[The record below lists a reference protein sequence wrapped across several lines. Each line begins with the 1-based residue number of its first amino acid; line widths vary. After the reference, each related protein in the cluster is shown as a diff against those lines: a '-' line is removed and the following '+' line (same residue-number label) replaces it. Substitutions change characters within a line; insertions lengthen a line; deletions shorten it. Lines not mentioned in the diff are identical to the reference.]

1 MFAWSGKDAPR
12 LREAFKRCLRLL
24 CPACG
29 RSSIVK
35 KPFQIKHRCDSCQV
49 YFKREEGFF
58 VGAILINVVTTEL
71 AILVTYFMSMAV
83 IGSYYQLVIALLL
96 VIALAFPVA
105 FYHHS
110 WSLWLTF
117 DHAVEGLRKS

>member
-1 MFAWSGKDAPR
+1 MFAWSGKDAPP
-12 LREAFKRCLRLL
+12 LREACRRCLRLL
-24 CPACG
+24 CPNCG
-29 RSSIVK
+29 KTSIVK

-58 VGAILINVVTTEL
+58 VGAILINVVSTEL
-71 AILVTYFMSMAV
+71 VILFVYLMSMAV
-83 IGSYYQLVIALLL
+83 IGSYYQVVIALLL

>member
-1 MFAWSGKDAPR
+1 MFGGTKNRPPLSVAFDRCVR
-12 LREAFKRCLRLL
+12 LM

-29 RSSIVK
+29 KASIVK

-71 AILVTYFMSMAV
+71 VILITYFLSMAV
-83 IGSYYQLVIALLL
+83 IGSYYQVVIALLL
-96 VIALAFPVA
+96 IIALTFPVA

-110 WSLWLTF
+110 WSVWLTF
-117 DHAVEGLRKS
+117 DHAVEGLRKT

>member
-1 MFAWSGKDAPR
+1 MFAWSGKDAPP

>member
-1 MFAWSGKDAPR
+1 MFAWSGKGAPS
-12 LREAFKRCLRLL
+12 LREAFRRCLRLL

-71 AILVTYFMSMAV
+71 AILLVYLMSMAV
-83 IGSYYQLVIALLL
+83 IGTYYQLVIALLL

>member
-1 MFAWSGKDAPR
+1 M
-12 LREAFKRCLRLL
+12 
-24 CPACG
+24 
-29 RSSIVK
+29 K

-71 AILVTYFMSMAV
+71 AILLVYLMSMAV
-83 IGSYYQLVIALLL
+83 IGTYYQLVIALLL
-96 VIALAFPVA
+96 IIALTFPVA

>member
-1 MFAWSGKDAPR
+1 MFAWSGKDAPP
-12 LREAFKRCLRLL
+12 LREACRRCLQLL

-35 KPFQIKHRCDSCQV
+35 KPFQIKHRCDTCQV

-58 VGAILINVVTTEL
+58 VGAILINVVSTEL
-71 AILVTYFMSMAV
+71 VILLVYLMSMVV
-83 IGSYYQLVIALLL
+83 IGSYYQVVIALLL
-96 VIALAFPVA
+96 IIALAFPVA

-110 WSLWLTF
+110 WSIWLTF